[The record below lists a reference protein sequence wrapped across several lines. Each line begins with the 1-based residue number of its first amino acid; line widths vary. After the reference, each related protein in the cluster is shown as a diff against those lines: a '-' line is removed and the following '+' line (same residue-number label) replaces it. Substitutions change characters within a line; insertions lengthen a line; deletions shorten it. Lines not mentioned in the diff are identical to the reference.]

1 VGREDLFIIY
11 HFQNPNHHSLFPGLT
26 IVTMI
31 AESMKLMISSTSVS
45 VISLINA
52 ISKAKGSN
60 RGEASYT
67 TQIYICER
75 ETGRKI

>member
-1 VGREDLFIIY
+1 
-11 HFQNPNHHSLFPGLT
+11 
-26 IVTMI
+26 
-31 AESMKLMISSTSVS
+31 
-45 VISLINA
+45 LINA